1 MTTIAL
7 DTGLQDLFDTDTFK
21 KNIQDKASKVVRK
34 ISSAVYD
41 AMMVGSESLQ
51 FELDEKFDKKV
62 KAANKELTTINTAL
76 ISLISL
82 YPSAYRAVNK
92 CIDNAHKGDEKL
104 DEKGHVAVQVSFIC
118 DLCALTA
125 KQARQARNQIDSSNI
140 NRLVLLESIV
150 QLALLEKNLTQIF
163 EEVQELGERIE
174 IHDALT
180 ERPVK
185 AEDHPL
191 FKDLL
196 GSAHA

>member
-92 CIDNAHKGDEKL
+92 CIDNAHEGDEKL

>member
-51 FELDEKFDKKV
+51 IELDEKFDKKI

-92 CIDNAHKGDEKL
+92 CIDNAHEGDEKL

>member
-92 CIDNAHKGDEKL
+92 CIDNAHEGDEKL

-180 ERPVK
+180 ESPVK

>member
-7 DTGLQDLFDTDTFK
+7 DSGFQNLFDTETFK
-21 KNIQDKASKVVRK
+21 KNIQDKAAKVVRK

-76 ISLISL
+76 LSLISM
-82 YPSAYRAVNK
+82 YPSVYRAVNK
-92 CIDNAHKGDEKL
+92 RIDGVHEGDKKL
-104 DEKGHVAVQVSFIC
+104 DEEGRVAVQVTFIC

-125 KQARQARNQIDSSNI
+125 KQARQARSQIDSSNI

-180 ERPVK
+180 EKPVK

-191 FKDLL
+191 FKDLI

>member
-1 MTTIAL
+1 MTTIAW
-7 DTGLQDLFDTDTFK
+7 DTGLQDLFDTDAFK

-92 CIDNAHKGDEKL
+92 CIDNASEGDKKL

-150 QLALLEKNLTQIF
+150 QLALLEKNLAQIF